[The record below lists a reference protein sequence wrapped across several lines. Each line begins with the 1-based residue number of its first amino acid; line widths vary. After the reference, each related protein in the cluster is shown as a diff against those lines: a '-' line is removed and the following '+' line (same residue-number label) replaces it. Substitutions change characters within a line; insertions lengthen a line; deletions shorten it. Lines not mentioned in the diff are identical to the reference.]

1 MAGDGDRI
9 LSEDRLRGVLDLFER
24 LRERPPRRWRE
35 RLRPLLL
42 LLGPGRAT
50 SHVAEMLKS
59 RCEDERAPVSHIAA
73 DTAATD
79 VAGVL
84 REAKRELSQPSSR
97 ARGEPALRFPLLEMA
112 LWLRD
117 LREIRLAGDRPPPR
131 GASSAERENHL
142 LVRRLTHPP
151 VGDNENARRRELN
164 RVIRRRGRDVL
175 RDLEE
180 VRGRPAIFLSFLE
193 QIAPIGIAAV
203 ALISAGTAAALDLAS
218 AVLAAVI
225 GLAFVT
231 VQIVARTRGWYGV
244 RRFGW
249 FLRQPYVDR
258 DSTGFLGFALG
269 VFDPRPVEPD
279 DHGEQLDLLLVAAFL
294 EDLRRNYRRD
304 YRRAAWARIRY
315 PVLIFER
322 LSAGHPGVEF
332 VELVERVRADS
343 QASDRLPGFDPLV
356 VVAGIDPTAPASDDP
371 AAASGPLL
379 LDRIARA
386 VRVDVASD
394 EPQSV
399 IAARGLWDRYT
410 REQRRVG
417 ALGSRRELRVDITR
431 DPGGDLPPVR
441 PVRRRPRLAHPAL
454 PWIAMVAVAAASV
467 SVISVQAVRYC
478 SPFGIR
484 RMANGECVGITDGSF
499 RFGEDSGGK
508 NNDNRLN
515 KVLDRIQALN
525 DHVMESGK
533 PYATVVYLGPVTA
546 DPSIKNKRIDL
557 LAGVQGEL
565 IGLAIAQK
573 RFNDAAEGDDL
584 RLRVLVANAGAKFR
598 YAEDVAQQIR
608 RRALKDRSI
617 VAVIG
622 FEQSRRQ
629 TQQAIRL
636 LAKSALPLVG
646 TANSYDG
653 TALLDGDAGYSPYY
667 FRLASP
673 NARTAQHA
681 AYWARHGDV
690 GDTKADDAVVIYDGD
705 RDDLYSANLAADFQK
720 SFRPGRALMRPYR
733 NPGEL
738 NKSVREACQDQPDL
752 FYYAGRSDEFRSF
765 INVLELSCPRRPL
778 VLADDEIA
786 KYVSDNA
793 EELGRKNTFDLYFT
807 PLAAREAWTWR
818 WIGDQSPQTF
828 YSDYDP
834 AVREMTDDEDDPTG
848 RRPSITRA
856 AVSYDAATLV
866 ATVASKVYW
875 QEKALPSAG
884 SVFAALN
891 DPDHDVLRNGAS
903 GVLRFGPRG
912 TGHQVLDRPVILATI
927 EQDGT
932 TEVKQVCGRLIA
944 GVQGRADCPP
954 GEKRGGGAAR

>member
-1 MAGDGDRI
+1 MAGDGERT

-24 LRERPPRRWRE
+24 LRERPPWRWRE

-42 LLGPGRAT
+42 LLGPARAT
-50 SHVAEMLKS
+50 SQAAELLKS

-73 DTAATD
+73 DTPATD

-97 ARGEPALRFPLLEMA
+97 GRGEPPLRFPMLEMA

-117 LREIRLAGDRPPPR
+117 LRDIRRAGDRPPPR
-131 GASSAERENHL
+131 GASSAERENHR

-180 VRGRPAIFLSFLE
+180 PPSRSAAFLSFLE
-193 QIAPIGIAAV
+193 QIAPLGVAVV
-203 ALISAGTAAALDLAS
+203 ALVSAGTAAAIDLAT
-218 AVLAAVI
+218 AVFAAVV
-225 GLAFVT
+225 GLAFVA

-244 RRFGW
+244 YRYGW

-304 YRRAAWARIRY
+304 YRRAAWARVRY
-315 PVLIFER
+315 PVLILEH
-322 LSAGHPGVEF
+322 LPAGHPGVQLI
-332 VELVERVRADS
+332 ELIERVRADS
-343 QASDRLPGFDPLV
+343 QAGEGLPGFDPLV
-356 VVAGIDPTAPASDDP
+356 VVAGVDP
-371 AAASGPLL
+371 ATPAEDGPAAPSGGRL
-379 LDRIARA
+379 LDRIAQA
-386 VRVDVASD
+386 VRVDMASG

-399 IAARGLWDRYT
+399 VAARGLWDRYA

-417 ALGSRRELRVDITR
+417 ALGSRRELRVDISR

-454 PWIAMVAVAAASV
+454 PWIAMFAVAAASIT
-467 SVISVQAVRYC
+467 VISVQVVRYC
-478 SPFGIR
+478 SAFEIARTG
-484 RMANGECVGITDGSF
+484 NGECVGITDGSF
-499 RFGEDSGGK
+499 RFGVDSGGR

-515 KVLDRIQALN
+515 KVLDEIEELN

-546 DPSIKNKRIDL
+546 DPSIKNHRIDL

-565 IGLAIAQK
+565 IGLAIAQR
-573 RFNDAAEGDDL
+573 RFNDSAEGDDL
-584 RLRVLVANAGAKFR
+584 RLRVLVANAGARFR
-598 YAEDVAQQIR
+598 YAVRVAEQIR
-608 RRALKDRSI
+608 ERALEDRSI

-629 TQQAIRL
+629 TQEAIRL

-653 TALLDGDAGYSPYY
+653 TALLDGDAGFSPYY

-673 NARTAQHA
+673 NSRTARHA
-681 AYWARHGDV
+681 AYWARNGHLG
-690 GDTKADDAVVIYDGD
+690 GGKAENAVVIYNDQP
-705 RDDLYSANLAADFQK
+705 DDLYSENLATGFAEAF
-720 SFRPGRALMRPYR
+720 GRRRVRMRPY
-733 NPGEL
+733 NNSGEL
-738 NKSVREACQDQPDL
+738 DKAVREACQDQPDL

-778 VLADDEIA
+778 VMADDEIA

-793 EELGRKNTFDLYFT
+793 TEIGRKNTFDLYFT

-818 WIGDQSPQTF
+818 WIGDQAPQTF

-834 AVREMTDDEDDPTG
+834 AVREMTDENNKG
-848 RRPSITRA
+848 QQPSITRA
-856 AVSYDAATLV
+856 AVAYDAATLV
-866 ATVASKVYW
+866 ATVASKVFW

-903 GVLRFGPRG
+903 GVIRFTSRG
-912 TGHQVLDRPVILATI
+912 TGHQVADKPVLLATI
-927 EQDGT
+927 QPDGT
-932 TEVKQVCGRLIA
+932 TEVKQVCGRLVA
-944 GVQGRADCPP
+944 GEQGKADCP
-954 GEKRGGGAAR
+954 A

>member
-1 MAGDGDRI
+1 M
-9 LSEDRLRGVLDLFER
+9 
-24 LRERPPRRWRE
+24 
-35 RLRPLLL
+35 
-42 LLGPGRAT
+42 
-50 SHVAEMLKS
+50 
-59 RCEDERAPVSHIAA
+59 
-73 DTAATD
+73 
-79 VAGVL
+79 
-84 REAKRELSQPSSR
+84 SS
-97 ARGEPALRFPLLEMA
+97 G
-112 LWLRD
+112 
-117 LREIRLAGDRPPPR
+117 
-131 GASSAERENHL
+131 
-142 LVRRLTHPP
+142 
-151 VGDNENARRRELN
+151 
-164 RVIRRRGRDVL
+164 
-175 RDLEE
+175 
-180 VRGRPAIFLSFLE
+180 
-193 QIAPIGIAAV
+193 
-203 ALISAGTAAALDLAS
+203 
-218 AVLAAVI
+218 
-225 GLAFVT
+225 
-231 VQIVARTRGWYGV
+231 
-244 RRFGW
+244 
-249 FLRQPYVDR
+249 
-258 DSTGFLGFALG
+258 
-269 VFDPRPVEPD
+269 
-279 DHGEQLDLLLVAAFL
+279 
-294 EDLRRNYRRD
+294 
-304 YRRAAWARIRY
+304 
-315 PVLIFER
+315 
-322 LSAGHPGVEF
+322 
-332 VELVERVRADS
+332 
-343 QASDRLPGFDPLV
+343 
-356 VVAGIDPTAPASDDP
+356 
-371 AAASGPLL
+371 
-379 LDRIARA
+379 
-386 VRVDVASD
+386 

-441 PVRRRPRLAHPAL
+441 PVRRRPRIAHPAL
-454 PWIAMVAVAAASV
+454 PWIAMVAVAAASI
-467 SVISVQAVRYC
+467 SVISVQVVRYC

-484 RMANGECVGITDGSF
+484 RMANGECVGLTDGSY
-499 RFGEDSGGK
+499 RFGEDSGGR

-515 KVLDRIQALN
+515 KVLDAIESQN
-525 DHVMESGK
+525 DHVKESGK

-565 IGLAIAQK
+565 IGLAIAQQ

-584 RLRVLVANAGAKFR
+584 RLRVLIANAGAKFR
-598 YAEDVAQQIR
+598 YAEDVAQRIR
-608 RRALKDRSI
+608 DRALKDRSI

-629 TQQAIRL
+629 TQEAIRL

-673 NARTAQHA
+673 NSRTAAHA
-681 AYWARHGDV
+681 AYWARHGAV
-690 GDTKADDAVVIYDGD
+690 GGKKVDDAVVIYDGD
-705 RDDLYSANLAADFQK
+705 PDDIYSGNLADDFRK
-720 SFRPGRALMRPYR
+720 AFRPGKALMRPYR

-738 NKSVREACQDQPDL
+738 NKAVREACQDQPDL

-765 INVLELSCPRRPL
+765 INVLELSCPKRPL

-793 EELGRKNTFDLYFT
+793 EDIGRKNTFDLYFT

-834 AVREMTDDEDDPTG
+834 AVREMTDHDDATG
-848 RRPSITRA
+848 QRPSITRA
-856 AVSYDAATLV
+856 AVAYDAATLV

-903 GVLRFGPRG
+903 GVLRFGSRS
-912 TGHQVLDRPVILATI
+912 TGHQVIDRPVILATI
-927 EQDGT
+927 KPDGT

-944 GVQGRADCPP
+944 GEQGKADCPP
-954 GEKRGGGAAR
+954 GDGKSGTASR

>member
-24 LRERPPRRWRE
+24 LRERPPWRWRE

-50 SHVAEMLKS
+50 SHAAEILKT

-73 DTAATD
+73 DTPATD

-97 ARGEPALRFPLLEMA
+97 ARGEPGLRFPLLEMA

-131 GASSAERENHL
+131 GASAAERENHQL
-142 LVRRLTHPP
+142 IRRLTHPP
-151 VGDNENARRRELN
+151 AGDNENARRRELN

-180 VRGRPAIFLSFLE
+180 VRSRPATFLSFLE
-193 QIAPIGIAAV
+193 QIAPIGIAVV

-304 YRRAAWARIRY
+304 YRRAAWARVRY
-315 PVLIFER
+315 PVLIFEH
-322 LSAGHPGVEF
+322 LSARHPGTAF
-332 VELVERVRADS
+332 VELAERVRADV
-343 QASDRLPGFDPLV
+343 QAADRLSGFDPLV
-356 VVAGIDPTAPASDDP
+356 VIAGVDPNAPADDDP
-371 AAASGPLL
+371 NVPSGPRL
-379 LDRIARA
+379 LDRLAQA
-386 VRVDVASD
+386 VRVDLSSG

-417 ALGSRRELRVDITR
+417 ALGSRRELRVDVTR

-454 PWIAMVAVAAASV
+454 PWIAMVAVAAASIT
-467 SVISVQAVRYC
+467 VISVQVVKYC

-484 RMANGECVGITDGSF
+484 RMPNGECVGITDGSY
-499 RFGEDSGGK
+499 RFGEESGGR

-515 KVLDRIQALN
+515 KVLDRIEALN
-525 DHVMESGK
+525 DHVKASGK

-546 DPSIKNKRIDL
+546 DPSIKNRRIDL

-573 RFNDAAEGDDL
+573 RFNDAAEGKDL
-584 RLRVLVANAGAKFR
+584 RLRVLIANAGAKFR
-598 YAEDVAQQIR
+598 YAVHVAEQIR
-608 RRALKDRSI
+608 KRALEDRSI
-617 VAVIG
+617 VAVVG
-622 FEQSRRQ
+622 FEQSRQQ
-629 TQQAIRL
+629 TQEAIRL

-646 TANSYDG
+646 TANSYDK
-653 TALLDGDAGYSPYY
+653 TAMLDDDAGYSPYY

-673 NARTAQHA
+673 NARTAEHA

-690 GDTKADDAVVIYDGD
+690 GGRKVDDAVVIYDGEP
-705 RDDLYSANLAADFQK
+705 DDLYSRNLATDFEK
-720 SFRPGRALMRPYR
+720 AFRPGKALMRPYR

-738 NKSVREACQDQPDL
+738 NKSVREACQNQPDM

-765 INVLELSCPRRPL
+765 VNVLELSCPKRPL
-778 VLADDEIA
+778 VMADDEIA

-793 EELGRKNTFDLYFT
+793 DELGRKNTFDLYFT

-818 WIGDQSPQTF
+818 WIGDQAPQTF

-834 AVREMTDDEDDPTG
+834 AVREMTSKDDASG

-856 AVSYDAATLV
+856 AVSYDAATLI
-866 ATVASKVYW
+866 ATVASRVYW
-875 QEKALPSAG
+875 QEKAQPSAG

-903 GVLRFGPRG
+903 GVIRFGSRA
-912 TGHQVLDRPVILATI
+912 TGHQVVDKPVLLATI
-927 EQDGT
+927 NPDGT
-932 TEVKQVCGRLIA
+932 TEVKQICGRLIA
-944 GVQGRADCPP
+944 GEQGRASCPP
-954 GEKRGGGAAR
+954 GDAATRATAQ

>member
-1 MAGDGDRI
+1 MASDGDRV

-24 LRERPPRRWRE
+24 LRERPPWRWRE

-50 SHVAEMLKS
+50 SHAAEILKS

-73 DTAATD
+73 DTPATG

-97 ARGEPALRFPLLEMA
+97 GRGEPPLRFPLLEMA

-117 LREIRLAGDRPPPR
+117 LREMRSAEDRPPPR
-131 GASSAERENHL
+131 GASSVERENHR

-180 VRGRPAIFLSFLE
+180 PPSRSAAFLSFLE
-193 QIAPIGIAAV
+193 QIAPIGVAVV
-203 ALISAGTAAALDLAS
+203 ALVSAGTAAAIDLAT
-218 AVLAAVI
+218 AVFAAVV
-225 GLAFVT
+225 GLAFVA

-244 RRFGW
+244 HRYRW

-304 YRRAAWARIRY
+304 FRRAAWARVRY
-315 PVLIFER
+315 PVLILEH
-322 LSAGHPGVEF
+322 LAAGHPGVAL
-332 VELVERVRADS
+332 VELVERVRADN
-343 QASDRLPGFDPLV
+343 QADERLPGFDPLV
-356 VVAGIDPTAPASDDP
+356 IVAGVDPTAPAEDDP
-371 AAASGPLL
+371 SAPSGQRLV
-379 LDRIARA
+379 DRIAQA
-386 VRVDVASD
+386 VRVDVSSG

-399 IAARGLWDRYT
+399 VAARGLWDRYA

-417 ALGSRRELRVDITR
+417 ALGSRRELRVDVTR

-454 PWIAMVAVAAASV
+454 PWIAMVAVAAASIT
-467 SVISVQAVRYC
+467 VISVQVVRYC
-478 SPFGIR
+478 SPFTIAR
-484 RMANGECVGITDGSF
+484 TENGECVGITDGSF
-499 RFGEDSGGK
+499 RFGEDSGGR

-515 KVLDRIQALN
+515 KVLDKIESLN
-525 DHVMESGK
+525 DHVTESGK

-546 DPSIKNKRIDL
+546 DPSIENHRIDL

-565 IGLAIAQK
+565 IGLAIAQQ
-573 RFNDAAEGDDL
+573 RFNDSAEGDDL
-584 RLRVLVANAGAKFR
+584 RLRVLIANAGAKFQ
-598 YAEDVAQQIR
+598 YAERVAEQIR
-608 RRALKDRSI
+608 ERALEDRSI

-629 TQQAIRL
+629 TQEAIKL
-636 LAKSALPLVG
+636 LAKSALPLLG

-673 NARTAQHA
+673 NSRTAEHA
-681 AYWARHGDV
+681 AYWARNGHIG
-690 GDTKADDAVVIYDGD
+690 GKKARDAVVVYNDD
-705 RDDLYSANLAADFQK
+705 PEDLYSEDLATEFAEAFGSDDV
-720 SFRPGRALMRPYR
+720 RMRPYR
-733 NPGEL
+733 DPGEL
-738 NKSVREACQDQPDL
+738 DRAVRDACRDQPDL

-765 INVLELSCPRRPL
+765 IGVMELSCPRRPL
-778 VLADDEIA
+778 VMADDEIA

-793 EELGRKNTFDLYFT
+793 AEIGRKNTFDLYFT

-818 WIGDQSPQTF
+818 WIGDQAPQTF

-834 AVREMTDDEDDPTG
+834 AVREMTDKDNNG
-848 RRPSITRA
+848 QRPSITRA
-856 AVSYDAATLV
+856 AVAYDAATLV
-866 ATVASKVYW
+866 ASVASKVFW
-875 QEKALPSAG
+875 QEKARPSAG

-903 GVLRFGPRG
+903 GVIRFSSRS
-912 TGHQVLDRPVILATI
+912 TGHQVLDKPVILATI
-927 EQDGT
+927 EPDGT
-932 TEVKQVCGRLIA
+932 TEVKQVCGRLVA
-944 GVQGRADCPP
+944 GEQGEADCP
-954 GEKRGGGAAR
+954 

>member
-24 LRERPPRRWRE
+24 LRERPAWRWRE

-42 LLGPGRAT
+42 LLGPERAA
-50 SHVAEMLKS
+50 SHAAEMLKS

-73 DTAATD
+73 ATPASD

-131 GASSAERENHL
+131 GASSSERENHL

-180 VRGRPAIFLSFLE
+180 VPGRRATFLSFLE
-193 QIAPIGIAAV
+193 QIAPIGIAVV

-218 AVLAAVI
+218 AVFAAVI

-304 YRRAAWARIRY
+304 YRRAAWARVRY
-315 PVLIFER
+315 PVLIFEH
-322 LSAGHPGVEF
+322 LSAGHPGVAF
-332 VELVERVRADS
+332 VELAERVRADG
-343 QASDRLPGFDPLV
+343 QASGRLPGFDPLI
-356 VVAGIDPTAPASDDP
+356 VVAGVDP
-371 AAASGPLL
+371 AAPAGADPSGPRLL
-379 LDRIARA
+379 ERLARA

-410 REQRRVG
+410 REQRRLG

-467 SVISVQAVRYC
+467 SVISVQVERYC
-478 SPFGIR
+478 SPFDIR
-484 RMANGECVGITDGSF
+484 RMENGECVGITDGSY
-499 RFGEDSGGK
+499 RFGKDSGGK

-515 KVLDRIQALN
+515 KVLHQIESLN
-525 DHVMESGK
+525 DHVMESGTR
-533 PYATVVYLGPVTA
+533 YATVVYLGPVTA
-546 DPSIKNKRIDL
+546 DPAIKNKRIDL

-565 IGLAIAQK
+565 IGLAMAQK

-598 YAEDVAQQIR
+598 YAEDVAEQIR
-608 RRALKDRSI
+608 ARALKDRTI

-629 TQQAIRL
+629 TQQAIKL
-636 LAKSALPLVG
+636 LAKSALPLIG
-646 TANSYDG
+646 TANSFDG
-653 TALLDGDAGYSPYY
+653 TALLEGDAGYSPYY

-673 NARTAQHA
+673 NARTARHA
-681 AYWARHGDV
+681 AYWARRGDV
-690 GDTKADDAVVIYDGD
+690 GGRKADDAVVIYDGD
-705 RDDLYSANLAADFQK
+705 EDDVYSANLAADFQR
-720 SFRPGRALMRPYR
+720 SFRPGKALMRPYR
-733 NPGEL
+733 DPGEL
-738 NKSVREACQDQPDL
+738 NKSVREVCQKRQPDL

-765 INVLELSCPRRPL
+765 INVLELFCPKEPKPL

-793 EELGRKNTFDLYFT
+793 GELGRRGTFDLYFT
-807 PLAAREAWTWR
+807 PLAAREAWTRR
-818 WIGDQSPQTF
+818 WIGDQPLQPF

-834 AVREMTDDEDDPTG
+834 ALKEMTDDDDASG
-848 RRPSITRA
+848 QRPSITRA
-856 AVSYDAATLV
+856 AVSYDAATLL
-866 ATVASKVYW
+866 ATVASRVYW
-875 QEKALPSAG
+875 QERALPSAG

-891 DPDHDVLRNGAS
+891 DPDHDVLPKGAS
-903 GVLRFGPRG
+903 GALRFGPRSG
-912 TGHQVLDRPVILATI
+912 GHQVVDRPVILATI
-927 EQDGT
+927 QRDGT
-932 TEVKQVCGRLIA
+932 TQVTQVCGRLVP
-944 GVQGRADCPP
+944 GGPGGADCPP
-954 GEKRGGGAAR
+954 EDEGAGAPEK

>member
-9 LSEDRLRGVLDLFER
+9 LSEDRLRGVLDLYER
-24 LRERPPRRWRE
+24 LRERPPWRWRE

-50 SHVAEMLKS
+50 SHAAEMLKT

-73 DTAATD
+73 DTPATD

-97 ARGEPALRFPLLEMA
+97 ARGEPPLRFPLLEMA

-117 LREIRLAGDRPPPR
+117 LREIRAAGDRPPPR
-131 GASSAERENHL
+131 GASPAERENHQ
-142 LVRRLTHPP
+142 LVRRLTRPP

-175 RDLEE
+175 RDLESP
-180 VRGRPAIFLSFLE
+180 RGRPATFLAFLE
-193 QIAPIGIAAV
+193 QIAPIGIAVV
-203 ALISAGTAAALDLAS
+203 ALVSAGTAAALDLAA

-225 GLAFVT
+225 GLAFVA
-231 VQIVARTRGWYGV
+231 VQILARTRGWYGV
-244 RRFGW
+244 RSFGW

-279 DHGEQLDLLLVAAFL
+279 DHGEQIDLLLVAAFL

-304 YRRAAWARIRY
+304 YRRAAWARVRY
-315 PVLIFER
+315 PVLIFEG
-322 LSAGHPGVEF
+322 LSAGHPGVAF
-332 VELVERVRADS
+332 VELAERVRADG
-343 QASDRLPGFDPLV
+343 QADDRFPGFDPLIV
-356 VVAGIDPTAPASDDP
+356 TAGVDP
-371 AAASGPLL
+371 AAPADDGPNAPSGPRLV
-379 LDRIARA
+379 DRIAQA
-386 VRVDVASD
+386 VRVDVSAG

-399 IAARGLWDRYT
+399 IGARGLWDRYT

-441 PVRRRPRLAHPAL
+441 PVRRRPRIAHPAL
-454 PWIAMVAVAAASV
+454 PWIAMVAVAAASIT
-467 SVISVQAVRYC
+467 VISVQVVKYC

-499 RFGEDSGGK
+499 RFGEDSGGR

-515 KVLDRIQALN
+515 RVLDRIEDLN
-525 DHVMESGK
+525 DHVKESGK

-546 DPSIKNKRIDL
+546 DPSIKNHRIDL

-565 IGLAIAQK
+565 IGLAIAQQ

-584 RLRVLVANAGAKFR
+584 RLRVLIGNAGARFR
-598 YAEDVAQQIR
+598 YAGHVAEQIR
-608 RRALKDRSI
+608 ERALEDRSV

-622 FEQSRRQ
+622 FEQSRGQ
-629 TQQAIRL
+629 TQEAIKL

-673 NARTAQHA
+673 NLRTARHA
-681 AYWARHGDV
+681 AYWARNGHIG
-690 GDTKADDAVVIYDGD
+690 GTKVDDAVVVYNGD
-705 RDDLYSANLAADFQK
+705 PDDLYSGNLAADFQEA
-720 SFRPGRALMRPYR
+720 FRPGEVRMRPYG

-738 NKSVREACQDQPDL
+738 DKSVREACREQPDM
-752 FYYAGRSDEFRSF
+752 FYFAGRSDEFRSF
-765 INVLELSCPRRPL
+765 INVLELSCPKRPL
-778 VLADDEIA
+778 VMADDEIA

-793 EELGRKNTFDLYFT
+793 AEIGRKDTFDLYFT

-818 WIGDQSPQTF
+818 WIGDQAPQTF

-834 AVREMTDDEDDPTG
+834 AVREMTDENNEG
-848 RRPSITRA
+848 QRPSITRA
-856 AVSYDAATLV
+856 AVAYDAATLV

-903 GVLRFGPRG
+903 GVIRFSSRG
-912 TGHQVLDRPVILATI
+912 TGHRVLDKPVILATI
-927 EQDGT
+927 NPDGT

-944 GVQGRADCPP
+944 GEQGQAACPP
-954 GEKRGGGAAR
+954 GDGNGHGASR